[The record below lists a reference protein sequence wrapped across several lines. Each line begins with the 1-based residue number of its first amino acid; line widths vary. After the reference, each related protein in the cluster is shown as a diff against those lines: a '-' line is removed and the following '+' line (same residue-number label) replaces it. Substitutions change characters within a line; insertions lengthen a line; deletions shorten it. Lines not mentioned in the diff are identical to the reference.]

1 MEEKLSGQ
9 TALVTGGARGIGRA
23 YALRLA
29 RLGADVAILD
39 LDLESFRHF
48 ELEQEAM
55 TADSTVAEIR
65 AFGREA
71 AGLTADVTDAAAV
84 AAAVD
89 GLAADWGHID
99 IVICN
104 AGSGAGKPRDT
115 RASEVAPNLFD
126 EVLQRNLYGTYNTC
140 RAVVPYMKQRE
151 YGRIVT
157 ISSQAGRR
165 ANRGGTYAHYGAAK
179 AAIEMYTRYLA
190 QELGPFGITANC
202 IAPGP
207 IGTGRLLRLYEDDQ
221 EGLNVF
227 LRDIPLGRLGTPEDC
242 ARVIEFLVT
251 DLADYINGAVIPV
264 DGGAVP

>member
-1 MEEKLSGQ
+1 MEEKLTGQ

-55 TADSTVAEIR
+55 TAD
-65 AFGREA
+65 
-71 AGLTADVTDAAAV
+71 AAV

-140 RAVVPYMKQRE
+140 RAVVPYMKQRQ

-179 AAIEMYTRYLA
+179 AGIEMYTRYLA

-207 IGTGRLLRLYEDDQ
+207 IGTGRLLGLYEDDQ